1 MKSLRRKICIMEKF
15 TRVYQEFQT
24 AEPSVRELNCLEV
37 LFPATMQPVG
47 KKDRFVGRVE
57 PLPIGISIYEGYLG
71 YFYDEARMQKML
83 EHPQLTFKQELRL
96 RTLEAFWRG
105 ENSVAKI
112 RSAQRQ
118 AEEKFTPDKMR
129 RFRNHGVFEPYYRIS
144 GINPDYAKLVQ
155 VGIPG
160 LRAELQSIAQ
170 EDADDKKRAMINSM
184 LGVLDILV
192 RVINQYAVYARDL
205 SDECIHEESKAELLH
220 MASALETISD
230 SKPTTFREAVQL
242 IHLFSLLSGT
252 GNYGRLDV
260 ALGDFLKNDIESGE
274 LTEELAL
281 QLMESFWRL
290 INARQLGV
298 EGRLVIGGEGR
309 PNEEAADRFAK
320 FALRTS
326 ASAKEAL
333 PQICLRYYEGQDE
346 SLFTQAAGLLSAGNI
361 NPLLFNDSVLIP
373 YINQICGVSEE
384 EAEQYIPNGN
394 GGFVI
399 WHRSIGG
406 PAGAVNLLK
415 ILELSMNGGRDFIS
429 GVEVGPDFGKF
440 AEFHNLDGIW
450 DAFSRE
456 VEYFV
461 EALAIQEEILYTVM
475 NREASF
481 IFASL
486 LHDQCISDG
495 HSILDDDIPFLGS
508 GVEVAGIKNVGDSLA
523 AIESVVF
530 QDKLLYPVKLS
541 YIIGEDYEGFEN
553 ERELLSKS
561 LYRRNIKNHSD
572 DFIRRI
578 EQLLSDAGARYA
590 KKSGM
595 HHFAHCPANGKI
607 NMAFGRKTAASA
619 DGRKAKTLLD
629 CSLNHRI
636 ILQQHPEKITFP
648 DTEIL
653 QRNGMHLFQVSK
665 NLNEGQQI
673 TILEA
678 LRQLGVGQM
687 VISVL
692 DRNTLEAA
700 RRDPEN
706 YRDVMVRLGSGT
718 VRFVELDSD
727 TQEQIIIQLD
737 D

>member
-15 TRVYQEFQT
+15 TRVYQEFQS
-24 AEPSVRELNCLEV
+24 AEPSVRELRCLEV
-37 LFPATMQPVG
+37 LFPAILQPVG
-47 KKDRFVGRVE
+47 KRDRFVGRVE

-71 YFYDEARMQKML
+71 YFYDETRMQKIL
-83 EHPQLTFKQELRL
+83 EHPQLTFKLELRL

-112 RSAQRQ
+112 KSAQRQ
-118 AEEKFTPDKMR
+118 AEVKFTPDKMR
-129 RFRNHGVFEPYYRIS
+129 RFQNHGVFEPYYRIS
-144 GINPDYAKLVQ
+144 GINPDYSKLLQ
-155 VGIPG
+155 EGIPG
-160 LRAELQSIAQ
+160 LRAELHSIDLA
-170 EDADDKKRAMINSM
+170 EASDRKKAMVTSM

-192 RVINQYAVYARDL
+192 RVINQYVVYARDL

-220 MASALETISD
+220 MATALETISD

-260 ALGDFLKNDIESGE
+260 CLGDFLKHDIERGE
-274 LTEELAL
+274 LKEELAL
-281 QLMESFWRL
+281 QLMESFWTL
-290 INARQLGV
+290 IDARQLGA
-298 EGRLVIGGEGR
+298 EGRIVIGGKGR
-309 PNEEAADRFAK
+309 PNEEAADQFARLAMK
-320 FALRTS
+320 TS
-326 ASAKEAL
+326 ASVKEAL
-333 PQICLRYYEGQDE
+333 PQICLRYYDGQDE
-346 SLFTQAAGLLSAGNI
+346 TLFTQAAGLLSVGNI
-361 NPLLFNDSVLIP
+361 NPLLFNDSTLLP
-373 YINQICGVSEE
+373 YIVQNYGVSEE

-394 GGFVI
+394 GGFI
-399 WHRSIGG
+399 LWHRSIGG
-406 PAGAVNLLK
+406 PAGAINLLK

-440 AEFHNLDGIW
+440 AEFHNLDVIW

-508 GVEVAGIKNVGDSLA
+508 GVEVAGTKNVGDSLA
-523 AIESVVF
+523 TIESVVF
-530 QDKLLYPVKLS
+530 QDKLIYPVKLS
-541 YIIGEDYEGFEN
+541 YILGEDYEGFES

-561 LYRRNIKNHSD
+561 LSRRNIRNNSD
-572 DFIRRI
+572 GFVRRI
-578 EQLLSDAGARYA
+578 EQLLSNNGVRYA

-595 HHFAHCPANGKI
+595 HYFAHCPANGKI

-619 DGRKAKTLLD
+619 DGRRATTLLN

-636 ILQQHPEKITFP
+636 VIEQRPEKITFP

>member
-15 TRVYQEFQT
+15 THVYQEFRT
-24 AEPSVRELNCLEV
+24 ADPSYRELRCLEV
-37 LFPATMQPVG
+37 LFPAILQPVG
-47 KKDRFVGRVE
+47 KTDRFLGRVE
-57 PLPIGISIYEGYLG
+57 PLPIGISICEGYLG
-71 YFYDEARMQKML
+71 YFYDEARMNTLL
-83 EHPQLTFKQELRL
+83 EHPQLPFKLELRL

-105 ENSVAKI
+105 ENSVTKI
-112 RSAQRQ
+112 KSAQRQ
-118 AEEKFTPDKMR
+118 AEVKYTPNKIR
-129 RFRNHGVFEPYYRIS
+129 RFQNHGVIEPYYHIT
-144 GINPDYAKLVQ
+144 GINPDYSKLLQ
-155 VGIPG
+155 KGIPG
-160 LRAELQSIAQ
+160 LREELQSVDLA
-170 EDADDKKRAMINSM
+170 EADDKKRAAVTSM
-184 LGVLDILV
+184 VGALDILV

-220 MASALETISD
+220 MATALETISD

-242 IHLFSLLSGT
+242 IHLFALLSGT

-260 ALGDFLKNDIESGE
+260 CLGDFLVHDLDDGE
-274 LTEELAL
+274 LTEELAH
-281 QLMESFWRL
+281 QLMESFWIL

-298 EGRLVIGGEGR
+298 EGRMVIGGKGR
-309 PNEEAADRFAK
+309 PNEEAADK
-320 FALRTS
+320 FAQLALQTS
-326 ASAKEAL
+326 ASVKEAL
-333 PQICLRYYEGQDE
+333 PQICLRYYDGQDE
-346 SLFTQAAGLLSAGNI
+346 TLFTQAAGLLSEGNI
-361 NPLLFNDSVLIP
+361 NPLLFNDSTLLP
-373 YINQICGVSEE
+373 YIVQNNGVSEE

-394 GGFVI
+394 GGFVL

-406 PAGAVNLLK
+406 PAGAINLLK
-415 ILELSMNGGRDFIS
+415 VLELSINSGRDFIS
-429 GVEVGPDFGKF
+429 GTEVGPDFGKF

-461 EALAIQEEILYTVM
+461 EALVIQEEILFTVI

-481 IFASL
+481 IYASL

-495 HSILDDDIPFLGS
+495 HSIFDGEIPLLGS
-508 GVEVAGIKNVGDSLA
+508 GVEVAGAKNVGDSLA
-523 AIESVVF
+523 AIDSVVF
-530 QDKLLYPVKLS
+530 QDKLIYPVKLS
-541 YIIGEDYEGFEN
+541 YIIGENYEGFEI

-561 LYRRNIKNHSD
+561 LYRRDIRNKSD

-578 EQLLSDAGARYA
+578 DQLLSNTGCGYA

-595 HHFAHCPANGKI
+595 HYFAHCPANGKI
-607 NMAFGRKTAASA
+607 NMTFGRKTAASA
-619 DGRKAKTLLD
+619 DGRKGMALLD

-636 ILQQHPEKITFP
+636 ILQTHPEKITFP

-665 NLNEGQQI
+665 ILDVGQQLS
-673 TILEA
+673 ILQA

-687 VISVL
+687 VVSVL
-692 DRNTLEAA
+692 DRHTLEAA

-706 YRDVMVRLGSGT
+706 YRNVMVRLGSGT
-718 VRFVELDSD
+718 VRFVELDAD